1 MGVDSQPEPPT
12 LLGNS
17 VTPAFSNFL
26 RNALK
31 VLISPKPHG
40 MGDPQV
46 VLHIPAQT
54 QVKRLNPQEAAFIFK
69 FLSEVLSPV
78 APSIDHWGAPGVVS
92 DHSGVVA
99 PKSKAPSF

>member
-1 MGVDSQPEPPT
+1 MGVDSLPEPPT